1 MKKFIPVTAVIA
13 LAGGI
18 AAGSALAFPPG
29 SPAMPSG
36 IERVAFGPGGSGP
49 MGGPDRAGREHA
61 GREHAGREHGLRQH
75 ARHEQRHEMHKGGGP
90 RAGQFGNIEQRA
102 ERMKERLQIT
112 DAQKPQWD
120 ALVGVMQKQQRAFA
134 ARQADVWQK
143 RAAGETPKTLS
154 APERM
159 AERNKAMET
168 RLNSQREFIAA
179 FGTLYNTMSPDQK
192 KIADDLLSGR
202 RHRG

>member
-1 MKKFIPVTAVIA
+1 MKNLIPATAAAIA

-18 AAGSALAFPPG
+18 AAGTALAFPPAP
-29 SPAMPSG
+29 PAGPAG
-36 IERVAFGPGGSGP
+36 FEQAAFGHGPMGGP
-49 MGGPDRAGREHA
+49 MGGPDRAGP
-61 GREHAGREHGLRQH
+61 GRDHDPRHE
-75 ARHEQRHEMHKGGGP
+75 ARHDGHKRGP
-90 RAGQFGNIEQRA
+90 GQFGPGQFGGVEQRA

-134 ARQADVWQK
+134 SAQADMWQK
-143 RAAGETPKTLS
+143 RAAGETPKALT

-159 AERNKAMET
+159 AERDKAAET
-168 RLNSQREFIAA
+168 RLNSQREFTAA
-179 FGTLYNTMSPDQK
+179 FAKLYDTMSAEQK
-192 KIADDLLSGR
+192 KIVDDHLSGR